1 MKQKQI
7 LFLVILFLSFSK
19 NVFSAENEKPQEN
32 LTKEEKI
39 LTLEDCVSLAK
50 ENNLSIKVE
59 QNTLNDLKRKN
70 ETSWNSVS
78 PSIKGEASFLDDFS
92 KNTESFSVSGSL
104 GLTLS
109 TNLYSTIKGAKL
121 NYENGLLTYN
131 QAVKQIEMSV
141 WKTFYGLIYKTE
153 YLSFQSQNLLTAKKN
168 YEQNLEK
175 FKNGKISEL
184 DVMTSRVNYEQKKP
198 TVEEARIGLVNDMEL
213 FKQIIGVPFDE
224 EIKLSGS
231 LDSFLELKNVKL
243 PPKENPAPNVQAAQ
257 FALQIAENNLLADRF
272 SAYGPVISGSYKYG
286 QSLNID
292 NSLWNETNSLT
303 VAVSI
308 PLDGY
313 LPWSQ
318 GAVAINSKKQAVDSA
333 RLKLEDAEKSIRV
346 NTENALRKINQIISM
361 LEVSKETVALAKKTY
376 EMTETAYNYG
386 KTDFLT
392 LQNASDNVL
401 NAEVSLKNQAKT
413 LMETLLDTEYLL
425 GLEFGTIL
433 KLSTE

>member
-1 MKQKQI
+1 MKLKQI
-7 LFLVILFLSFSK
+7 LFLFILFSVFSW
-19 NVFSAENEKPQEN
+19 NVFSAENGELSK
-32 LTKEEKI
+32 EKI
-39 LTLEDCVSLAK
+39 LTLEECISLAK
-50 ENNLSIKVE
+50 ENNLSIKV
-59 QNTLNDLKRKN
+59 QKNTLNDLKRKN

-78 PSIKGEASFLDDFS
+78 PSIKGDAAFQDDFIN
-92 KNTESFSVSGSL
+92 KTESFAISGSL

-141 WKTFYGLIYKTE
+141 WKTFYDLIYKTE
-153 YLSFQSQNLLTAKKN
+153 YFSFQSQNLLTAKKN

-184 DVMTSRVNYEQKKP
+184 DVMSSRVSYEQKKP
-198 TVEEARIGLVNDMEL
+198 VLEEARIDLTNNLEL
-213 FKQIIGVPFDE
+213 FKNIIGVDFDD
-224 EIKLSGS
+224 EIKLDGS
-231 LDSFLELKNVKL
+231 LDFLLELKDIKL
-243 PPKENPAPNVQAAQ
+243 PPKENPSPDVQAAK
-257 FALQIAENNLLADRF
+257 FAVEIAENNLLAQRF
-272 SAYGPVISGSYKYG
+272 SSYSPVITGTYKYG
-286 QSLNID
+286 QALNID
-292 NSLWNETNSLT
+292 NSLWNETSSLS
-303 VAVSI
+303 VGVSI
-308 PLDGY
+308 PLDSY
-313 LPWSQ
+313 LPWSSN
-318 GAVAINSKKQAVDSA
+318 AVSINSKKESLESA
-333 RLKLEDAEKSIRV
+333 KLNLEDAENSIRV

>member
-1 MKQKQI
+1 MKLKQI
-7 LFLVILFLSFSK
+7 LFLFILFSVFSW
-19 NVFSAENEKPQEN
+19 NVFSAENDELSK
-32 LTKEEKI
+32 EKI
-39 LTLEDCVSLAK
+39 LTLEECISLAK
-50 ENNLSIKVE
+50 ENNLSIKV
-59 QNTLNDLKRKN
+59 QKNTLNDLKRKN

-78 PSIKGEASFLDDFS
+78 PSIKGDAAFQDDFTN
-92 KNTESFSVSGSL
+92 KTTESFSISGSL

-141 WKTFYGLIYKTE
+141 WKTFYDLIYKTE
-153 YLSFQSQNLLTAKKN
+153 YFSFQSQNLLTAKKN

-184 DVMTSRVNYEQKKP
+184 DVMSSRVSYEQKKP
-198 TVEEARIGLVNDMEL
+198 VLEEARIDLTNNLEL
-213 FKQIIGVPFDE
+213 FKNIIGVDFDD
-224 EIKLSGS
+224 EIKLDGS
-231 LDSFLELKNVKL
+231 LDFLLELKDIKL
-243 PPKENPAPNVQAAQ
+243 PPKENPSPDVQAAK
-257 FALQIAENNLLADRF
+257 FAVEIAENNLLAQRF
-272 SAYGPVISGSYKYG
+272 SSYSPVITGTYKYG
-286 QSLNID
+286 QTLNID
-292 NSLWNETNSLT
+292 NSLWNETSSLS
-303 VAVSI
+303 VGVSI
-308 PLDGY
+308 PLDSY
-313 LPWSQ
+313 LPWSSN
-318 GAVAINSKKQAVDSA
+318 AVSINSKKESLESA
-333 RLKLEDAEKSIRV
+333 KLNLEDAEKSIRV

>member
-1 MKQKQI
+1 MKLKQI
-7 LFLVILFLSFSK
+7 LFLFILFSFFSW
-19 NVFSAENEKPQEN
+19 NVFSAENGELSK
-32 LTKEEKI
+32 EKI
-39 LTLEDCVSLAK
+39 LTLEECISLAK
-50 ENNLSIKVE
+50 ENNLSIKVHK
-59 QNTLNDLKRKN
+59 NTLNDLKRKN

-78 PSIKGEASFLDDFS
+78 PSIKGDAAFQDDFIN
-92 KNTESFSVSGSL
+92 KTESFAISGSL

-141 WKTFYGLIYKTE
+141 WKTFYDLIYKTE
-153 YLSFQSQNLLTAKKN
+153 YFSFQSQNLLTAKKN

-184 DVMTSRVNYEQKKP
+184 DVMSSRVSYEQKKP
-198 TVEEARIGLVNDMEL
+198 VLEEARIDLTNNLEL
-213 FKQIIGVPFDE
+213 FKNIIGVDFDD
-224 EIKLSGS
+224 EIKLDGS
-231 LDSFLELKNVKL
+231 LDFLLELKDIKL
-243 PPKENPAPNVQAAQ
+243 PPKENPSPDVQAAK
-257 FALQIAENNLLADRF
+257 FAVEIAENNLLAQRF
-272 SAYGPVISGSYKYG
+272 SSYSPVITGTYKYG
-286 QSLNID
+286 QALNID
-292 NSLWNETNSLT
+292 NSLWNETSSLS
-303 VAVSI
+303 VGVSI
-308 PLDGY
+308 PLDSY
-313 LPWSQ
+313 LPWSSS
-318 GAVAINSKKQAVDSA
+318 AVSINSKKESLESA
-333 RLKLEDAEKSIRV
+333 KLNLEDAENSIRV

>member
-1 MKQKQI
+1 MKLKQI
-7 LFLVILFLSFSK
+7 LFLFILFSVFSW
-19 NVFSAENEKPQEN
+19 NVFSAENDELSK
-32 LTKEEKI
+32 EKI
-39 LTLEDCVSLAK
+39 LTLEECISLAK
-50 ENNLSIKVE
+50 ENNLSIKV
-59 QNTLNDLKRKN
+59 QKNTLNDLKRKN

-78 PSIKGEASFLDDFS
+78 PSIKGEAAFQDDFIN
-92 KNTESFSVSGSL
+92 KTESFSISGSL

-141 WKTFYGLIYKTE
+141 WKTFYDLIYKTE
-153 YLSFQSQNLLTAKKN
+153 YFSFQSQNLLTAKKN

-184 DVMTSRVNYEQKKP
+184 DVMSSRVSYEQKKP
-198 TVEEARIGLVNDMEL
+198 VLEEARIDLTNNLEL
-213 FKQIIGVPFDE
+213 FKNIIGVDFDD
-224 EIKLSGS
+224 EIKLDGS
-231 LDSFLELKNVKL
+231 LDFLLELKDIKL
-243 PPKENPAPNVQAAQ
+243 PPKENPSPDVQAAK
-257 FALQIAENNLLADRF
+257 FAVEIAENNLLAQRF
-272 SAYGPVISGSYKYG
+272 SSYSPVITGTYKYA
-286 QSLNID
+286 QTLNID
-292 NSLWNETNSLT
+292 NSLWNETSSLS
-303 VAVSI
+303 VGVSI
-308 PLDGY
+308 PLDSY
-313 LPWSQ
+313 LPWSSS
-318 GAVAINSKKQAVDSA
+318 AVSINSKKESLESA
-333 RLKLEDAEKSIRV
+333 KLNLEDAEKSIRV

>member
-1 MKQKQI
+1 MKLKQI
-7 LFLVILFLSFSK
+7 LFLFILFSVFSW
-19 NVFSAENEKPQEN
+19 NVFSAENGELSK
-32 LTKEEKI
+32 EKI
-39 LTLEDCVSLAK
+39 LTLEECISLAK
-50 ENNLSIKVE
+50 ENNLSIKV
-59 QNTLNDLKRKN
+59 QKNTLNDLKRKN

-78 PSIKGEASFLDDFS
+78 PSIKGDAAFQDDFVN
-92 KNTESFSVSGSL
+92 KTESFAISGSL

-141 WKTFYGLIYKTE
+141 WKTFYDLIYKTE
-153 YLSFQSQNLLTAKKN
+153 YFSFQSQNLLTAKKN

-184 DVMTSRVNYEQKKP
+184 DVMSSRVSYEQKKP
-198 TVEEARIGLVNDMEL
+198 VLEEARIDLTNNLEL
-213 FKQIIGVPFDE
+213 FKNIIGVDFDD
-224 EIKLSGS
+224 EIKLDGS
-231 LDSFLELKNVKL
+231 LDFLLELKDIKL
-243 PPKENPAPNVQAAQ
+243 PPKENPSPDVQAAK
-257 FALQIAENNLLADRF
+257 FAVEIAENNLLAQRF
-272 SAYGPVISGSYKYG
+272 SSYSPVITGTYKYG
-286 QSLNID
+286 QALNID
-292 NSLWNETNSLT
+292 NSLWNETSSLS
-303 VAVSI
+303 VGVSI
-308 PLDGY
+308 PLDSY
-313 LPWSQ
+313 LPWSSS
-318 GAVAINSKKQAVDSA
+318 AVSINSKKESLESA
-333 RLKLEDAEKSIRV
+333 KLNLEDAENSIRV

>member
-1 MKQKQI
+1 MKLKQI
-7 LFLVILFLSFSK
+7 LFLFILFSVFSW
-19 NVFSAENEKPQEN
+19 NVFSAENGELSK
-32 LTKEEKI
+32 EKI
-39 LTLEDCVSLAK
+39 LTLEECISLAK
-50 ENNLSIKVE
+50 ENNLSIKVHK
-59 QNTLNDLKRKN
+59 NTLNDLKRKN

-78 PSIKGEASFLDDFS
+78 PSIKGEAAFQDDFVN
-92 KNTESFSVSGSL
+92 KTESFAISGSL

-141 WKTFYGLIYKTE
+141 WKTFYDLIYKTE
-153 YLSFQSQNLLTAKKN
+153 YFSFQSQNLLTAKKN

-184 DVMTSRVNYEQKKP
+184 DVMSSRVSYEQKKP
-198 TVEEARIGLVNDMEL
+198 VLEEARIDLTNNLEL
-213 FKQIIGVPFDE
+213 FKNIIGVDFDD
-224 EIKLSGS
+224 EIKLDGS
-231 LDSFLELKNVKL
+231 LDFLLELKDIKL
-243 PPKENPAPNVQAAQ
+243 PPKENPSPDVQAAK
-257 FALQIAENNLLADRF
+257 FAVEIAENNLLAQRF
-272 SAYGPVISGSYKYG
+272 SSYSPVITGTYKYA
-286 QSLNID
+286 QTLNID
-292 NSLWNETNSLT
+292 NSLWNETSSLS
-303 VAVSI
+303 VGVSI
-308 PLDGY
+308 PLDSY
-313 LPWSQ
+313 LPWSSS
-318 GAVAINSKKQAVDSA
+318 AVSINSKKESLESA
-333 RLKLEDAEKSIRV
+333 KLNLEDAEKSIRV

>member
-1 MKQKQI
+1 MKLKQI
-7 LFLVILFLSFSK
+7 LFLFILFSVFSW
-19 NVFSAENEKPQEN
+19 NVFSAENGELSK
-32 LTKEEKI
+32 EKI
-39 LTLEDCVSLAK
+39 LTLEECISLAK
-50 ENNLSIKVE
+50 ENNLSIKV
-59 QNTLNDLKRKN
+59 QKNTLNDLKRKN

-78 PSIKGEASFLDDFS
+78 PSIKGDAAFQDDFTN
-92 KNTESFSVSGSL
+92 KTESFAISGSL

-141 WKTFYGLIYKTE
+141 WKTFYDLIYKTE
-153 YLSFQSQNLLTAKKN
+153 YFSFQSQNLLTAKKN

-184 DVMTSRVNYEQKKP
+184 DVMSSRVSYEQKKP
-198 TVEEARIGLVNDMEL
+198 VLEEARIDLTNNLEL
-213 FKQIIGVPFDE
+213 FKNIIGVDFDD
-224 EIKLSGS
+224 EIKLDGS
-231 LDSFLELKNVKL
+231 LDFLLELKDIKL
-243 PPKENPAPNVQAAQ
+243 PPKENPSPDVQAAK
-257 FALQIAENNLLADRF
+257 FAVEIAENNLLAQRF
-272 SAYGPVISGSYKYG
+272 SSYSPVITGTYKYG
-286 QSLNID
+286 QALNID
-292 NSLWNETNSLT
+292 NSLWNETSSLS
-303 VAVSI
+303 VGVSI
-308 PLDGY
+308 PLDSY
-313 LPWSQ
+313 LPWSSS
-318 GAVAINSKKQAVDSA
+318 AVSINSKKESLESA
-333 RLKLEDAEKSIRV
+333 KLNLEDAEKSIRV

>member
-1 MKQKQI
+1 MKLKQI
-7 LFLVILFLSFSK
+7 LFLFILFSVFSW
-19 NVFSAENEKPQEN
+19 NVFSAENDELSK
-32 LTKEEKI
+32 EKI
-39 LTLEDCVSLAK
+39 LTLEECISLAK
-50 ENNLSIKVE
+50 ENNLSIKV
-59 QNTLNDLKRKN
+59 QKNTLNDLKRKN

-78 PSIKGEASFLDDFS
+78 PSIKGDATFQDDFTN
-92 KNTESFSVSGSL
+92 KTTESFSISGSL

-141 WKTFYGLIYKTE
+141 WKTFYDLIYKTE
-153 YLSFQSQNLLTAKKN
+153 YFSFQSQNLLTAKKN

-184 DVMTSRVNYEQKKP
+184 DVMSSRVSYEQKKP
-198 TVEEARIGLVNDMEL
+198 VLEEARIDLTNNLEL
-213 FKQIIGVPFDE
+213 FKNIIGVDFDD
-224 EIKLSGS
+224 EIKLDGS
-231 LDSFLELKNVKL
+231 LDFLLELKDIKL
-243 PPKENPAPNVQAAQ
+243 PPKENPSPDVQAAK
-257 FALQIAENNLLADRF
+257 FAVEIAENNLLAQRF
-272 SAYGPVISGSYKYG
+272 SSYSPVITGTYKYG
-286 QSLNID
+286 QALNID
-292 NSLWNETNSLT
+292 NSLWNETSSLS
-303 VAVSI
+303 VGVSI
-308 PLDGY
+308 PLDSY
-313 LPWSQ
+313 LPWSSS
-318 GAVAINSKKQAVDSA
+318 AVSINSKKESLESA
-333 RLKLEDAEKSIRV
+333 KLNLEDAEKSIRV

>member
-1 MKQKQI
+1 MKLKQI
-7 LFLVILFLSFSK
+7 LFLFILFSVFSW
-19 NVFSAENEKPQEN
+19 NVFSAENDELSK
-32 LTKEEKI
+32 EKI
-39 LTLEDCVSLAK
+39 LTLEECISLAK
-50 ENNLSIKVE
+50 ENNLSIKVQ

-78 PSIKGEASFLDDFS
+78 PSIKGDAAFQDDFIN
-92 KNTESFSVSGSL
+92 KTESFAISGSL

-141 WKTFYGLIYKTE
+141 WKTFYDLIYKTE
-153 YLSFQSQNLLTAKKN
+153 YFSFQSQNLLTAKKN

-184 DVMTSRVNYEQKKP
+184 DVMSSRVSYEQKKP
-198 TVEEARIGLVNDMEL
+198 VLEEARIDLTNNLEL
-213 FKQIIGVPFDE
+213 FKNIIGVDFDD
-224 EIKLSGS
+224 EIKLDGS
-231 LDSFLELKNVKL
+231 LDFLLELKDIKL
-243 PPKENPAPNVQAAQ
+243 PPKENPSPDVQAAK
-257 FALQIAENNLLADRF
+257 FAVEIAENNLLAQRF
-272 SAYGPVISGSYKYG
+272 SSYSPVITGTYKYG
-286 QSLNID
+286 QTLNID
-292 NSLWNETNSLT
+292 NSLWNETSSLS
-303 VAVSI
+303 VGVSI
-308 PLDGY
+308 PLDSY
-313 LPWSQ
+313 LPWSSS
-318 GAVAINSKKQAVDSA
+318 AVSINSKKESLESA
-333 RLKLEDAEKSIRV
+333 KLNLEDAEKSIRV

>member
-1 MKQKQI
+1 MKLKQI
-7 LFLVILFLSFSK
+7 LFLFILFSVFSW
-19 NVFSAENEKPQEN
+19 NVFSAENSELSK
-32 LTKEEKI
+32 EKI
-39 LTLEDCVSLAK
+39 LTLEECISLAK
-50 ENNLSIKVE
+50 ENNLSIKVHK
-59 QNTLNDLKRKN
+59 NTLNDLKRKN

-78 PSIKGEASFLDDFS
+78 PSIKGDAAFQDDFTN
-92 KNTESFSVSGSL
+92 KTESFAISGSL

-141 WKTFYGLIYKTE
+141 WKTFYDLIYKTE
-153 YLSFQSQNLLTAKKN
+153 YFSFQSQNLLTAKKN

-184 DVMTSRVNYEQKKP
+184 DVMSSRVSYEQKKP
-198 TVEEARIGLVNDMEL
+198 VLEEARIDLTNNLEL
-213 FKQIIGVPFDE
+213 FKNIIGVDFDD
-224 EIKLSGS
+224 EIKLDGS
-231 LDSFLELKNVKL
+231 LDFLLELKDIKL
-243 PPKENPAPNVQAAQ
+243 PPKENPSPDVQAAK
-257 FALQIAENNLLADRF
+257 FAVEIAENNLLAQRF
-272 SAYGPVISGSYKYG
+272 SSYSPVITGTYKYG
-286 QSLNID
+286 QTLNID
-292 NSLWNETNSLT
+292 NSLWNETSSLS
-303 VAVSI
+303 VGVSI
-308 PLDGY
+308 PLDSY
-313 LPWSQ
+313 LPWSSS
-318 GAVAINSKKQAVDSA
+318 AVSINSKKESLESA
-333 RLKLEDAEKSIRV
+333 KLNLEDAENSIRV

>member
-1 MKQKQI
+1 MKLKQI
-7 LFLVILFLSFSK
+7 LFLFILFSVFSW
-19 NVFSAENEKPQEN
+19 NVFSAENGELSK
-32 LTKEEKI
+32 EKI
-39 LTLEDCVSLAK
+39 LTLEECISLAK
-50 ENNLSIKVE
+50 ENNLSIKVHK
-59 QNTLNDLKRKN
+59 NTLNDLKRKN

-78 PSIKGEASFLDDFS
+78 PSIKGDAAFQDDFTN
-92 KNTESFSVSGSL
+92 KTESFAISGSL

-141 WKTFYGLIYKTE
+141 WKTFYDLIYKTE
-153 YLSFQSQNLLTAKKN
+153 YFSFQSQNLLTAKKN

-184 DVMTSRVNYEQKKP
+184 DVMSSRVSYEQKKP
-198 TVEEARIGLVNDMEL
+198 VLEEARIDLTNNLEL
-213 FKQIIGVPFDE
+213 FKNIIGVDFDD
-224 EIKLSGS
+224 EIKLDGS
-231 LDSFLELKNVKL
+231 LDFLLELKDIKL
-243 PPKENPAPNVQAAQ
+243 PPKENPSPDVQAAK
-257 FALQIAENNLLADRF
+257 FAVEIAENNLLAQRF
-272 SAYGPVISGSYKYG
+272 SSYSPVITGTYKYG
-286 QSLNID
+286 QTLNID
-292 NSLWNETNSLT
+292 NSLWNETSSLS
-303 VAVSI
+303 VGVSI
-308 PLDGY
+308 PLDSY
-313 LPWSQ
+313 LPWSSS
-318 GAVAINSKKQAVDSA
+318 AVSINSKKESLESA
-333 RLKLEDAEKSIRV
+333 KLNLEDAEKSIRV

>member
-1 MKQKQI
+1 MKLKQI
-7 LFLVILFLSFSK
+7 LFLFILFSVFSW
-19 NVFSAENEKPQEN
+19 NVFSAENDELSK
-32 LTKEEKI
+32 EKI
-39 LTLEDCVSLAK
+39 LTLEECISLAK
-50 ENNLSIKVE
+50 ENNLSIKV
-59 QNTLNDLKRKN
+59 QKNTLNDLKRKN

-78 PSIKGEASFLDDFS
+78 PSIKGDAAFQDDFTN
-92 KNTESFSVSGSL
+92 KTTESFSISGSL

-141 WKTFYGLIYKTE
+141 WKTFYDLIYKTE
-153 YLSFQSQNLLTAKKN
+153 YFSFQSQNLLTAKKN

-184 DVMTSRVNYEQKKP
+184 DVMSSRVSYEQKKP
-198 TVEEARIGLVNDMEL
+198 VLEEARIDLTNNLEL
-213 FKQIIGVPFDE
+213 FKNIIGVDFDD
-224 EIKLSGS
+224 EIKLDGS
-231 LDSFLELKNVKL
+231 LDFLLELKDIKL
-243 PPKENPAPNVQAAQ
+243 PPKENPSPDVQAAK
-257 FALQIAENNLLADRF
+257 FAVEIAENNLLAQRF
-272 SAYGPVISGSYKYG
+272 SSYSPVITGTYKYG
-286 QSLNID
+286 QTLNID
-292 NSLWNETNSLT
+292 NSLWNETSSLS
-303 VAVSI
+303 VGVSI
-308 PLDGY
+308 PLDSY
-313 LPWSQ
+313 LPWSSS
-318 GAVAINSKKQAVDSA
+318 AVSINSKKESLESA
-333 RLKLEDAEKSIRV
+333 KLNLEDAEKSIRV

>member
-1 MKQKQI
+1 MKLKQI
-7 LFLVILFLSFSK
+7 LFLFILFSVFSW
-19 NVFSAENEKPQEN
+19 NVYSAENGELSK
-32 LTKEEKI
+32 EKI
-39 LTLEDCVSLAK
+39 LTLEECISLAK
-50 ENNLSIKVE
+50 ENNLSIKV
-59 QNTLNDLKRKN
+59 QKNTLNDLKRKN

-78 PSIKGEASFLDDFS
+78 PSIKGDAAFQDDFN
-92 KNTESFSVSGSL
+92 KTQSFSISGSL

-141 WKTFYGLIYKTE
+141 WKTFYDLIYKTE
-153 YLSFQSQNLLTAKKN
+153 YFSFQSQNLLTAKKN

-184 DVMTSRVNYEQKKP
+184 DVMSSRVSYEQKKP
-198 TVEEARIGLVNDMEL
+198 VLEEARIDLTNNLEL
-213 FKQIIGVPFDE
+213 FKNIIGVDFDD
-224 EIKLSGS
+224 EIKLDGS
-231 LDSFLELKNVKL
+231 LDFLLELKGIKL
-243 PPKENPAPNVQAAQ
+243 PPKENPSPDVQAAK
-257 FALQIAENNLLADRF
+257 FAVEIAENNLLAQRF
-272 SAYGPVISGSYKYG
+272 SSYSPVITGTYKYG
-286 QSLNID
+286 QTLNID
-292 NSLWNETNSLT
+292 NSLWNETSSLS
-303 VAVSI
+303 VGVSI
-308 PLDGY
+308 PLDSY
-313 LPWSQ
+313 LPWSSS
-318 GAVAINSKKQAVDSA
+318 AVSINSKKESLESA
-333 RLKLEDAEKSIRV
+333 KLNLEDAEKSIRV

>member
-1 MKQKQI
+1 MKLKQI
-7 LFLVILFLSFSK
+7 LFLFILFSVFSW
-19 NVFSAENEKPQEN
+19 NVFSAENDELSK
-32 LTKEEKI
+32 EKI
-39 LTLEDCVSLAK
+39 LTLEECISLAK
-50 ENNLSIKVE
+50 ENNLSIKVHK
-59 QNTLNDLKRKN
+59 NTLNDLKRKN

-78 PSIKGEASFLDDFS
+78 PSIKGEAAFQDDFIN
-92 KNTESFSVSGSL
+92 KTESFAISGSL

-141 WKTFYGLIYKTE
+141 WKTFYDLIYKTE
-153 YLSFQSQNLLTAKKN
+153 YFSFQSQNLLTAKKN

-184 DVMTSRVNYEQKKP
+184 DVMSSRVSYEQKKP
-198 TVEEARIGLVNDMEL
+198 VLEEARIDLTNNLEL
-213 FKQIIGVPFDE
+213 FKNIIGVDFDD
-224 EIKLSGS
+224 EIKLDGS
-231 LDSFLELKNVKL
+231 LDFLLELKDIKL
-243 PPKENPAPNVQAAQ
+243 PPKENPSPDVQVAK
-257 FALQIAENNLLADRF
+257 FAVEIAENNLLAQRF
-272 SAYGPVISGSYKYG
+272 SSYSPVITGTYKYG
-286 QSLNID
+286 QTLNID
-292 NSLWNETNSLT
+292 NSLWNETSSLS
-303 VAVSI
+303 VGVSI
-308 PLDGY
+308 PLDSY
-313 LPWSQ
+313 LPWSSS
-318 GAVAINSKKQAVDSA
+318 AVSINSKKESLESA
-333 RLKLEDAEKSIRV
+333 KLNLEDAENSIRV

>member
-1 MKQKQI
+1 MKLKQI
-7 LFLVILFLSFSK
+7 LFLFILFSVFSW
-19 NVFSAENEKPQEN
+19 NVFSAENGELSK
-32 LTKEEKI
+32 EKI
-39 LTLEDCVSLAK
+39 LTLEECISLAK
-50 ENNLSIKVE
+50 ENNLSIKV
-59 QNTLNDLKRKN
+59 QKNTLNDLKRKN

-78 PSIKGEASFLDDFS
+78 PSIKGEAAFQDDFV
-92 KNTESFSVSGSL
+92 NTTESFAISGSL

-141 WKTFYGLIYKTE
+141 WKTFYDLIYKTE
-153 YLSFQSQNLLTAKKN
+153 YFSFQSQNLLTAKKN

-184 DVMTSRVNYEQKKP
+184 DVMSSRVSYEQKKP
-198 TVEEARIGLVNDMEL
+198 VLEEARIDLTNNLEL
-213 FKQIIGVPFDE
+213 FKNIIGVDFDD
-224 EIKLSGS
+224 EIKLDGS
-231 LDSFLELKNVKL
+231 LDFLLELKDIKL
-243 PPKENPAPNVQAAQ
+243 PPKENPSPDVQAAK
-257 FALQIAENNLLADRF
+257 FAVEIAENNLLAQRF
-272 SAYGPVISGSYKYG
+272 SSYSPVITGTYKYG
-286 QSLNID
+286 QTLNID
-292 NSLWNETNSLT
+292 NSLWNETSSLS
-303 VAVSI
+303 VGVSI
-308 PLDGY
+308 PLDSY
-313 LPWSQ
+313 LPWSSS
-318 GAVAINSKKQAVDSA
+318 AVSINSKKESLESA
-333 RLKLEDAEKSIRV
+333 KLNLEDAENSIRV

>member
-1 MKQKQI
+1 MKLKQI
-7 LFLVILFLSFSK
+7 LFLFILFSVFSW
-19 NVFSAENEKPQEN
+19 NVFSAENDELSK
-32 LTKEEKI
+32 EKI
-39 LTLEDCVSLAK
+39 LTLEECISLAK
-50 ENNLSIKVE
+50 ENNLSIKV
-59 QNTLNDLKRKN
+59 QKNTLNDLKRKN

-78 PSIKGEASFLDDFS
+78 PSIKGDAAFQDDFIN
-92 KNTESFSVSGSL
+92 KTESFAISGSL

-141 WKTFYGLIYKTE
+141 WKTFYDLIYKTE
-153 YLSFQSQNLLTAKKN
+153 YFSFQSQNLLTAKKN

-184 DVMTSRVNYEQKKP
+184 DVMSSRVSYEQKKP
-198 TVEEARIGLVNDMEL
+198 VLEEARIDLTNNLEL
-213 FKQIIGVPFDE
+213 FKNIIGVDFDD
-224 EIKLSGS
+224 EIKLDGS
-231 LDSFLELKNVKL
+231 LDFLLELKDIKL
-243 PPKENPAPNVQAAQ
+243 PPKENPSPDVQAAK
-257 FALQIAENNLLADRF
+257 FAVEIAENNLLAQRF
-272 SAYGPVISGSYKYG
+272 SSYSPVITGTYKYG
-286 QSLNID
+286 QALNID
-292 NSLWNETNSLT
+292 NSLWNETSSLS
-303 VAVSI
+303 VGVSI
-308 PLDGY
+308 PLDSY
-313 LPWSQ
+313 LPWSSS
-318 GAVAINSKKQAVDSA
+318 AVSINSKKESLESA
-333 RLKLEDAEKSIRV
+333 KLNLEDAEKSIRV

>member
-1 MKQKQI
+1 MKLKQI
-7 LFLVILFLSFSK
+7 LFLFILFSVFSW
-19 NVFSAENEKPQEN
+19 NVFSAENDELSK
-32 LTKEEKI
+32 EKI
-39 LTLEDCVSLAK
+39 LTLEECISLAK
-50 ENNLSIKVE
+50 ENNLSIKV
-59 QNTLNDLKRKN
+59 QKNTLNDLKRKN

-78 PSIKGEASFLDDFS
+78 PSIKGDAAFQDDFTN
-92 KNTESFSVSGSL
+92 KTTESFSISGSL

-141 WKTFYGLIYKTE
+141 WKTFYDLIYKTE
-153 YLSFQSQNLLTAKKN
+153 YFSFQSQNLLTAKKN

-184 DVMTSRVNYEQKKP
+184 DVMSSRVSYEQKKP
-198 TVEEARIGLVNDMEL
+198 LLEEARIDLTNNLEL
-213 FKQIIGVPFDE
+213 FKNIIGVDFDD
-224 EIKLSGS
+224 EIKLDGS
-231 LDSFLELKNVKL
+231 LDFLLELKDIKL
-243 PPKENPAPNVQAAQ
+243 PPKENPSPDVQAAK
-257 FALQIAENNLLADRF
+257 FAVEIAENNLLAQRF
-272 SAYGPVISGSYKYG
+272 SSYSPVITGTYKYG
-286 QSLNID
+286 QALNID
-292 NSLWNETNSLT
+292 NSLWNETSSLS
-303 VAVSI
+303 VGVSI
-308 PLDGY
+308 PLDSY
-313 LPWSQ
+313 LPWSSS
-318 GAVAINSKKQAVDSA
+318 AVSINSKKESLESA
-333 RLKLEDAEKSIRV
+333 KLNLEDAEKSIRV

>member
-1 MKQKQI
+1 MKLKQI
-7 LFLVILFLSFSK
+7 LFLFILFSVFSW
-19 NVFSAENEKPQEN
+19 NVFSAENGELSK
-32 LTKEEKI
+32 EKI
-39 LTLEDCVSLAK
+39 LTLEECISLAK
-50 ENNLSIKVE
+50 ENNLSIKV
-59 QNTLNDLKRKN
+59 QKNTLNDLKRKN

-78 PSIKGEASFLDDFS
+78 PSIKGDAAFQDDFTN
-92 KNTESFSVSGSL
+92 KTESFAISGSL

-141 WKTFYGLIYKTE
+141 WKTFYDLIYKTE
-153 YLSFQSQNLLTAKKN
+153 YFSFQSQNLLTAKKN

-184 DVMTSRVNYEQKKP
+184 DVMSSRVSYEQKKP
-198 TVEEARIGLVNDMEL
+198 VLEEARIDLTNNLEL
-213 FKQIIGVPFDE
+213 FKNIIGVDFDD
-224 EIKLSGS
+224 EIKLDGS
-231 LDSFLELKNVKL
+231 LDFLLELKDIKL
-243 PPKENPAPNVQAAQ
+243 PPKENPSPDVQAAK
-257 FALQIAENNLLADRF
+257 FAVEIAENNLLAQRF
-272 SAYGPVISGSYKYG
+272 SSYSPVITGTYKYA
-286 QSLNID
+286 QTLNID
-292 NSLWNETNSLT
+292 NSLWNETSSLS
-303 VAVSI
+303 VGVSI
-308 PLDGY
+308 PLDSY
-313 LPWSQ
+313 LPWSSS
-318 GAVAINSKKQAVDSA
+318 AVSINSKKESLESA
-333 RLKLEDAEKSIRV
+333 KLNLEDAEKSIRV

>member
-1 MKQKQI
+1 MKLKQI
-7 LFLVILFLSFSK
+7 LFLFILFSVFSW
-19 NVFSAENEKPQEN
+19 NVFSAENDELSK
-32 LTKEEKI
+32 EKI
-39 LTLEDCVSLAK
+39 LTLEECISLAK
-50 ENNLSIKVE
+50 ENNLSIKV
-59 QNTLNDLKRKN
+59 QKNTLNDLKRKN

-78 PSIKGEASFLDDFS
+78 PSIKGDAAFQDDFTN
-92 KNTESFSVSGSL
+92 KTTESFSISGSL

-141 WKTFYGLIYKTE
+141 WKTFYDLIYKTE
-153 YLSFQSQNLLTAKKN
+153 YFSFQSQNLLTAKKN

-184 DVMTSRVNYEQKKP
+184 DVMSSRVSYEQKKP
-198 TVEEARIGLVNDMEL
+198 VLEEARIDLTNNLEL
-213 FKQIIGVPFDE
+213 FKNIIGVDFDD
-224 EIKLSGS
+224 EIKLDGS
-231 LDSFLELKNVKL
+231 LDFLLELKDIKL
-243 PPKENPAPNVQAAQ
+243 PLKENPSPDVQAAK
-257 FALQIAENNLLADRF
+257 FAVEIAENNLLAQRF
-272 SAYGPVISGSYKYG
+272 SSYSPVITGTYKYG
-286 QSLNID
+286 QALNID
-292 NSLWNETNSLT
+292 NSLWNETSSLS
-303 VAVSI
+303 VGVSI
-308 PLDGY
+308 PLDSY
-313 LPWSQ
+313 LPWSSS
-318 GAVAINSKKQAVDSA
+318 AVSINSKKESLESA
-333 RLKLEDAEKSIRV
+333 KLNLEDAEKSIRV

>member
-1 MKQKQI
+1 MKLKQI
-7 LFLVILFLSFSK
+7 LFLFILFSVFSW
-19 NVFSAENEKPQEN
+19 NVFSAENGELSK
-32 LTKEEKI
+32 EKI
-39 LTLEDCVSLAK
+39 LTLEECISLAK
-50 ENNLSIKVE
+50 ENNLSIKVHK
-59 QNTLNDLKRKN
+59 NTLNDLKRKN

-78 PSIKGEASFLDDFS
+78 PSIKGDAAFQDDFTN
-92 KNTESFSVSGSL
+92 KTESFAISGSL

-141 WKTFYGLIYKTE
+141 WKTFYDLIYKTE
-153 YLSFQSQNLLTAKKN
+153 YFSFQSQNLLTAKKN

-184 DVMTSRVNYEQKKP
+184 DVMSSRVSYEQKKP
-198 TVEEARIGLVNDMEL
+198 VLEEARIDLTNNLEL
-213 FKQIIGVPFDE
+213 FKNIIGVDFDD
-224 EIKLSGS
+224 EIKLDGS
-231 LDSFLELKNVKL
+231 LDFLLELKDIKL
-243 PPKENPAPNVQAAQ
+243 PPKENPSPDVQAAK
-257 FALQIAENNLLADRF
+257 FAVEIAENNLLAQRF
-272 SAYGPVISGSYKYG
+272 SSYSPVITGTYKYG
-286 QSLNID
+286 QALNID
-292 NSLWNETNSLT
+292 NSLWNETSSLS
-303 VAVSI
+303 VGVSI
-308 PLDGY
+308 PLDSY
-313 LPWSQ
+313 LPWSSS
-318 GAVAINSKKQAVDSA
+318 AVSINSKKESLESA
-333 RLKLEDAEKSIRV
+333 KLNLEDAENSIRV

>member
-1 MKQKQI
+1 MKLKQI
-7 LFLVILFLSFSK
+7 LFLFILFSVFSW
-19 NVFSAENEKPQEN
+19 NVFSAENDELSK
-32 LTKEEKI
+32 EKI
-39 LTLEDCVSLAK
+39 LTLEECISLAK
-50 ENNLSIKVE
+50 ENNLSIKV
-59 QNTLNDLKRKN
+59 QKNTLNDLKRKN

-78 PSIKGEASFLDDFS
+78 PSIKGDAAFQDDFTN
-92 KNTESFSVSGSL
+92 KTTESFSISGSL

-141 WKTFYGLIYKTE
+141 WKTFYDLIYKTE
-153 YLSFQSQNLLTAKKN
+153 YFSFQSQNLLTAKKN

-184 DVMTSRVNYEQKKP
+184 DVMSSRVSYEQKKP
-198 TVEEARIGLVNDMEL
+198 VLEEARIDLTNNLEL
-213 FKQIIGVPFDE
+213 FKNIIGVDFDD
-224 EIKLSGS
+224 EIKLDGS
-231 LDSFLELKNVKL
+231 LDFLLELKDIKL
-243 PPKENPAPNVQAAQ
+243 PPKENPSPDVQAAK
-257 FALQIAENNLLADRF
+257 FAVEIAENNLLAQRF
-272 SAYGPVISGSYKYG
+272 SSYSPVITGTYKYG
-286 QSLNID
+286 QTLNID
-292 NSLWNETNSLT
+292 NSLWNETSSLS
-303 VAVSI
+303 VGVSI
-308 PLDGY
+308 PLDSY
-313 LPWSQ
+313 LPWSSS
-318 GAVAINSKKQAVDSA
+318 AVSINSKKESLESA
-333 RLKLEDAEKSIRV
+333 KLNLEDAENSIRV

>member
-1 MKQKQI
+1 MKLKQI
-7 LFLVILFLSFSK
+7 LFLFILFSVFSW
-19 NVFSAENEKPQEN
+19 NVFSAENGELSK
-32 LTKEEKI
+32 EKI
-39 LTLEDCVSLAK
+39 LTLEECISLAK
-50 ENNLSIKVE
+50 ENNLSIKVHT
-59 QNTLNDLKRKN
+59 NTLNDLKRKN

-78 PSIKGEASFLDDFS
+78 PSIKGDAAFQDDFT
-92 KNTESFSVSGSL
+92 KTESFSISGSL

-141 WKTFYGLIYKTE
+141 WKTFYDLIYKTE
-153 YLSFQSQNLLTAKKN
+153 YFSFQSQNLLTAKKN

-184 DVMTSRVNYEQKKP
+184 DVMSSRVSYEQKKP
-198 TVEEARIGLVNDMEL
+198 VLEEARIDLTNNLEL
-213 FKQIIGVPFDE
+213 FKNIIGVDFDD
-224 EIKLSGS
+224 EIKLDGS
-231 LDSFLELKNVKL
+231 LDFLLELKDIKL
-243 PPKENPAPNVQAAQ
+243 PPKENPSPDVQAAK
-257 FALQIAENNLLADRF
+257 FAVEIAENNLLAQRF
-272 SAYGPVISGSYKYG
+272 SSYSPVITGTYKYG
-286 QSLNID
+286 QTLNID
-292 NSLWNETNSLT
+292 NSLWNETSSLS
-303 VAVSI
+303 VGVSI
-308 PLDGY
+308 PLDSY
-313 LPWSQ
+313 LPWSSS
-318 GAVAINSKKQAVDSA
+318 AVSINSKKESLESA
-333 RLKLEDAEKSIRV
+333 KLNLEDAEKSIRV

>member
-1 MKQKQI
+1 MKLKQI
-7 LFLVILFLSFSK
+7 LFLFILFSVFSW
-19 NVFSAENEKPQEN
+19 NVFSAENGELSK
-32 LTKEEKI
+32 EKI
-39 LTLEDCVSLAK
+39 LTLEECISLAK
-50 ENNLSIKVE
+50 ENNLSIKV
-59 QNTLNDLKRKN
+59 QKNTLNDLKRKN

-78 PSIKGEASFLDDFS
+78 PSIKGDAAFQDDFV
-92 KNTESFSVSGSL
+92 NTTESFAISGSL

-141 WKTFYGLIYKTE
+141 WKTFYDLIYKTE
-153 YLSFQSQNLLTAKKN
+153 YFSFQSQNLLTAKKN

-184 DVMTSRVNYEQKKP
+184 DVMSSRVSYEQKKP
-198 TVEEARIGLVNDMEL
+198 VLEEARIDLTNNLEL
-213 FKQIIGVPFDE
+213 FKNIIGVDFDD
-224 EIKLSGS
+224 EIKLDGS
-231 LDSFLELKNVKL
+231 LDFLLELKDIKL
-243 PPKENPAPNVQAAQ
+243 PPKENPSPDVQAAK
-257 FALQIAENNLLADRF
+257 FAVEIAENNLLAQRF
-272 SAYGPVISGSYKYG
+272 SSYSPVITGTYKYG
-286 QSLNID
+286 QALNID
-292 NSLWNETNSLT
+292 NSLWNETSSLS
-303 VAVSI
+303 VGVSI
-308 PLDGY
+308 PLDSY
-313 LPWSQ
+313 LPWSSS
-318 GAVAINSKKQAVDSA
+318 AVSINSKKESLESA
-333 RLKLEDAEKSIRV
+333 KLNLEDAENSIRV
-346 NTENALRKINQIISM
+346 NTENALRKINKIISM

>member
-1 MKQKQI
+1 MKLKQI
-7 LFLVILFLSFSK
+7 LFLFILFSVFSW
-19 NVFSAENEKPQEN
+19 NVFSAENGELSK
-32 LTKEEKI
+32 EKI
-39 LTLEDCVSLAK
+39 LTLEECISLAK
-50 ENNLSIKVE
+50 ENNLSIKV
-59 QNTLNDLKRKN
+59 QKNTLNDLKRKN

-78 PSIKGEASFLDDFS
+78 PSIKGDAAFQDDFIN
-92 KNTESFSVSGSL
+92 KTESFAISGSL

-141 WKTFYGLIYKTE
+141 WKTFYDLIYKTE
-153 YLSFQSQNLLTAKKN
+153 YFSFQSQNLLTAKKN

-184 DVMTSRVNYEQKKP
+184 DVMSSRVSYEQKKP
-198 TVEEARIGLVNDMEL
+198 VLEEARIDLTNNLEL
-213 FKQIIGVPFDE
+213 FKNIIGVDFDD
-224 EIKLSGS
+224 EIKLDGS
-231 LDSFLELKNVKL
+231 LDFLLELKDIKL
-243 PPKENPAPNVQAAQ
+243 PPKENPSPDVQAAK
-257 FALQIAENNLLADRF
+257 FAVEIAENNLLAQRF
-272 SAYGPVISGSYKYG
+272 SSYSPVITGTYKYG
-286 QSLNID
+286 QALNID
-292 NSLWNETNSLT
+292 NSLWNETSSLS
-303 VAVSI
+303 VGVSI
-308 PLDGY
+308 PLDSY
-313 LPWSQ
+313 LPWSSS
-318 GAVAINSKKQAVDSA
+318 AVSINSKKESLESA
-333 RLKLEDAEKSIRV
+333 KLNLEDAENSIRV

-425 GLEFGTIL
+425 ELEFGTIL

>member
-1 MKQKQI
+1 MKLKQI
-7 LFLVILFLSFSK
+7 LFLFILFSVFSW
-19 NVFSAENEKPQEN
+19 NVFSAENGELSK
-32 LTKEEKI
+32 EKI
-39 LTLEDCVSLAK
+39 LTLEECISLAK
-50 ENNLSIKVE
+50 ENNLSIKVHK
-59 QNTLNDLKRKN
+59 NTLNDLKRKN

-78 PSIKGEASFLDDFS
+78 PSIKGDAAFQDDFN
-92 KNTESFSVSGSL
+92 KTESFSISGSL

-141 WKTFYGLIYKTE
+141 WKTFYDLIYKTE
-153 YLSFQSQNLLTAKKN
+153 YFSFQSQNLLTAKKN

-184 DVMTSRVNYEQKKP
+184 DVMSSRVSYEQKKP
-198 TVEEARIGLVNDMEL
+198 VLEEARIDLTNNLEL
-213 FKQIIGVPFDE
+213 FKNIIGVDFDD
-224 EIKLSGS
+224 EIKLDGS
-231 LDSFLELKNVKL
+231 LDFLLELKDIKL
-243 PPKENPAPNVQAAQ
+243 PPKENPSPDVQAAK
-257 FALQIAENNLLADRF
+257 FAVEIAENNLLAQRF
-272 SAYGPVISGSYKYG
+272 SSYSPVITGTYKYG
-286 QSLNID
+286 QTLNID
-292 NSLWNETNSLT
+292 NSLWNETSSLS
-303 VAVSI
+303 VGVSI
-308 PLDGY
+308 PLDSY
-313 LPWSQ
+313 LPWSSS
-318 GAVAINSKKQAVDSA
+318 AVSINSKKESLESA
-333 RLKLEDAEKSIRV
+333 KLNLEDAEKSIRV

>member
-1 MKQKQI
+1 MKLKQI
-7 LFLVILFLSFSK
+7 LFLFILFSVFSW
-19 NVFSAENEKPQEN
+19 NVFSAENGELSK
-32 LTKEEKI
+32 EKI
-39 LTLEDCVSLAK
+39 LTLEECISLAK
-50 ENNLSIKVE
+50 ENNLSIKV
-59 QNTLNDLKRKN
+59 QKNTLNDLKRKN

-78 PSIKGEASFLDDFS
+78 PSIKGDAAFQDDFIN
-92 KNTESFSVSGSL
+92 KTESFAISGSL

-141 WKTFYGLIYKTE
+141 WKTFYDLIYKTE
-153 YLSFQSQNLLTAKKN
+153 YFSFQSQNLLTAKKN

-184 DVMTSRVNYEQKKP
+184 DVMSSRVSYEQKKP
-198 TVEEARIGLVNDMEL
+198 VLEEARIDLTNNLEL
-213 FKQIIGVPFDE
+213 FKNIIGVDFDD
-224 EIKLSGS
+224 EIKLDGS
-231 LDSFLELKNVKL
+231 LDFLLELKDIKL
-243 PPKENPAPNVQAAQ
+243 PPKENPSPDVQAAK
-257 FALQIAENNLLADRF
+257 FAVEIAENNLLAQRF
-272 SAYGPVISGSYKYG
+272 SSYSPVITGTYKYG
-286 QSLNID
+286 QALNID
-292 NSLWNETNSLT
+292 NSLWNETSSLS
-303 VAVSI
+303 VGVSI
-308 PLDGY
+308 PLDSY
-313 LPWSQ
+313 LPWSSS
-318 GAVAINSKKQAVDSA
+318 AVSINSKKESLESA
-333 RLKLEDAEKSIRV
+333 KLNLEDAENSIRV

>member
-1 MKQKQI
+1 MKLKQI
-7 LFLVILFLSFSK
+7 LFLFILFSVFSW
-19 NVFSAENEKPQEN
+19 NVFSAENDELSK
-32 LTKEEKI
+32 EKI
-39 LTLEDCVSLAK
+39 LTLEECISLAK
-50 ENNLSIKVE
+50 ENNLSIKV
-59 QNTLNDLKRKN
+59 QKNTLNDLKRKN

-78 PSIKGEASFLDDFS
+78 PSIKGDAAFQDDFTN
-92 KNTESFSVSGSL
+92 KTTESFSISGSL

-141 WKTFYGLIYKTE
+141 WKTFYDLIYKTE
-153 YLSFQSQNLLTAKKN
+153 YFSFQSQNLLTAKKN

-184 DVMTSRVNYEQKKP
+184 DVMSSRVSYEQKKP
-198 TVEEARIGLVNDMEL
+198 VLEEARIDLTNNLEL
-213 FKQIIGVPFDE
+213 FKNIIGVDFDD
-224 EIKLSGS
+224 EIKLDGS
-231 LDSFLELKNVKL
+231 LDFLLELKDIKL
-243 PPKENPAPNVQAAQ
+243 PPKENPSPDVQAAK
-257 FALQIAENNLLADRF
+257 FAVEIAENNLLAQRF
-272 SAYGPVISGSYKYG
+272 SSYSPVITGTYKYG
-286 QSLNID
+286 QALNID
-292 NSLWNETNSLT
+292 NSLWNEISSLS
-303 VAVSI
+303 VGVSI
-308 PLDGY
+308 PLDSY
-313 LPWSQ
+313 LPWSSS
-318 GAVAINSKKQAVDSA
+318 AVSINSKKESLESA
-333 RLKLEDAEKSIRV
+333 KLNLEDAEKSIRV

>member
-1 MKQKQI
+1 MKLKQI
-7 LFLVILFLSFSK
+7 LFLFILFSVFSW
-19 NVFSAENEKPQEN
+19 NVFSAENGELSK
-32 LTKEEKI
+32 EKI
-39 LTLEDCVSLAK
+39 LTLEECISLAK
-50 ENNLSIKVE
+50 ENNLSIKV
-59 QNTLNDLKRKN
+59 QKNTLNDLKRKN

-78 PSIKGEASFLDDFS
+78 PSIKGDAAFQDDFTN
-92 KNTESFSVSGSL
+92 KTESFAISGSL

-141 WKTFYGLIYKTE
+141 WKTFYDLIYKTE
-153 YLSFQSQNLLTAKKN
+153 YFSFQSQNLLTAKKN

-184 DVMTSRVNYEQKKP
+184 DVMSSRVSYEQKKP
-198 TVEEARIGLVNDMEL
+198 VLEEARIDLTNNLEL
-213 FKQIIGVPFDE
+213 FKNIIGVDFDD
-224 EIKLSGS
+224 EIKLDGS
-231 LDSFLELKNVKL
+231 LDFLLELKDIKL
-243 PPKENPAPNVQAAQ
+243 PPKENPSPDVQAAK
-257 FALQIAENNLLADRF
+257 FAVEIAENNLLAQRF
-272 SAYGPVISGSYKYG
+272 SSYSPVITGTYKYG
-286 QSLNID
+286 QTLNID
-292 NSLWNETNSLT
+292 NSLWNETSSLS
-303 VAVSI
+303 VGVSI
-308 PLDGY
+308 PLDSY
-313 LPWSQ
+313 LPWSSS
-318 GAVAINSKKQAVDSA
+318 AVSINSKKESLESA
-333 RLKLEDAEKSIRV
+333 KLNLEDAENSIRV

>member
-1 MKQKQI
+1 MKLKQI
-7 LFLVILFLSFSK
+7 LFLFILFSVFSW
-19 NVFSAENEKPQEN
+19 NVFSAENDELSK
-32 LTKEEKI
+32 EKI
-39 LTLEDCVSLAK
+39 LTLEECISLAK
-50 ENNLSIKVE
+50 ENNLSIKV
-59 QNTLNDLKRKN
+59 QKNTLNDLKRKN

-78 PSIKGEASFLDDFS
+78 PSIKGDAAFQDDFIN
-92 KNTESFSVSGSL
+92 KTESFAISGSL

-141 WKTFYGLIYKTE
+141 WKTFYDLIYKTE
-153 YLSFQSQNLLTAKKN
+153 YFSFQSQNLLTAKKN

-184 DVMTSRVNYEQKKP
+184 DVMSSRVSYEQKKP
-198 TVEEARIGLVNDMEL
+198 VLEEARIDLTNNLEL
-213 FKQIIGVPFDE
+213 FKNIIGVDFDD
-224 EIKLSGS
+224 EIKLDGS
-231 LDSFLELKNVKL
+231 LDFLLELKDIKL
-243 PPKENPAPNVQAAQ
+243 PPKENPSPDVQAAK
-257 FALQIAENNLLADRF
+257 FAVEIAENNLLAQRF
-272 SAYGPVISGSYKYG
+272 SSYSPVITGTYKYG
-286 QSLNID
+286 QTLNID
-292 NSLWNETNSLT
+292 NSLWNETSSLS
-303 VAVSI
+303 VGVSI
-308 PLDGY
+308 PLDSY
-313 LPWSQ
+313 LPWSSS
-318 GAVAINSKKQAVDSA
+318 AVSINSKKESLESA
-333 RLKLEDAEKSIRV
+333 KLNLEDAEKSIRV

-361 LEVSKETVALAKKTY
+361 LKVSKETVALAKKTY

>member
-1 MKQKQI
+1 MKLKQI
-7 LFLVILFLSFSK
+7 LFLFILFSVFSW
-19 NVFSAENEKPQEN
+19 NIFSAENDELSK
-32 LTKEEKI
+32 EKI
-39 LTLEDCVSLAK
+39 LTLEECISLAK
-50 ENNLSIKVE
+50 ENNLSIKV
-59 QNTLNDLKRKN
+59 QKNTLNDLKRKN

-78 PSIKGEASFLDDFS
+78 PSIKGDAAFQDDFTN
-92 KNTESFSVSGSL
+92 KTESFAISGSL

-141 WKTFYGLIYKTE
+141 WKTFYDLIYKTE
-153 YLSFQSQNLLTAKKN
+153 YFSFQSQNLLTAKKN

-184 DVMTSRVNYEQKKP
+184 DVMSSRVSYEQKKP
-198 TVEEARIGLVNDMEL
+198 VLEEARIDLTNNLEL
-213 FKQIIGVPFDE
+213 FKNIIGVDFDD
-224 EIKLSGS
+224 EIKLDGS
-231 LDSFLELKNVKL
+231 LDFLLELKDIKL
-243 PPKENPAPNVQAAQ
+243 PPKENPSPDVQAAK
-257 FALQIAENNLLADRF
+257 FAVEIAENNLLAQRF
-272 SAYGPVISGSYKYG
+272 SSYSPVITGTYKYG
-286 QSLNID
+286 QALNID
-292 NSLWNETNSLT
+292 NSLWNETSSLS
-303 VAVSI
+303 VGVSI
-308 PLDGY
+308 PLDSY
-313 LPWSQ
+313 LPWSSS
-318 GAVAINSKKQAVDSA
+318 AVSINSKKESLESA
-333 RLKLEDAEKSIRV
+333 KLNLEDAEKSIRV

>member
-1 MKQKQI
+1 MKLKQI
-7 LFLVILFLSFSK
+7 LFLFILFSVFSW
-19 NVFSAENEKPQEN
+19 NVFSAENDELSK
-32 LTKEEKI
+32 EKI
-39 LTLEDCVSLAK
+39 LTLEECISLAK
-50 ENNLSIKVE
+50 ENNLSIKVHK
-59 QNTLNDLKRKN
+59 NTLNDLKRKN

-78 PSIKGEASFLDDFS
+78 PSIKGDAAFQDDFTN
-92 KNTESFSVSGSL
+92 KTESFAISGSL

-141 WKTFYGLIYKTE
+141 WKTFYDLIYKTE
-153 YLSFQSQNLLTAKKN
+153 YFSFQSQNLLTAKKN

-184 DVMTSRVNYEQKKP
+184 DVMSSRVSYEQKKP
-198 TVEEARIGLVNDMEL
+198 VLEEARIDLTNNLEL
-213 FKQIIGVPFDE
+213 FKNIIGVDFDD
-224 EIKLSGS
+224 EIKLDGS
-231 LDSFLELKNVKL
+231 LDFLLELKDIKL
-243 PPKENPAPNVQAAQ
+243 PPKENPSPDVQAAK
-257 FALQIAENNLLADRF
+257 FAVEIAENNLLAQRF
-272 SAYGPVISGSYKYG
+272 SSYSPVITGTYKYG
-286 QSLNID
+286 QTLNID
-292 NSLWNETNSLT
+292 NSLWNETSSLS
-303 VAVSI
+303 VGVSI
-308 PLDGY
+308 PLDSY
-313 LPWSQ
+313 LPWSSS
-318 GAVAINSKKQAVDSA
+318 AVSINSKKESLESA
-333 RLKLEDAEKSIRV
+333 KLNLEDAEKSIRV

>member
-1 MKQKQI
+1 MKLKQI
-7 LFLVILFLSFSK
+7 LFLFILFSVFSW
-19 NVFSAENEKPQEN
+19 NIFSAENGELSK
-32 LTKEEKI
+32 EKI
-39 LTLEDCVSLAK
+39 LTLEECISLAK
-50 ENNLSIKVE
+50 ENNLSIKVHK
-59 QNTLNDLKRKN
+59 NTLNDLKRKN

-78 PSIKGEASFLDDFS
+78 PSIKGDAAFQDDFTN
-92 KNTESFSVSGSL
+92 KTESFAISGSL

-141 WKTFYGLIYKTE
+141 WKTFYDLIYKTE
-153 YLSFQSQNLLTAKKN
+153 YFSFQSQNLLTAKKN

-184 DVMTSRVNYEQKKP
+184 DVMSSRVSYEQKKP
-198 TVEEARIGLVNDMEL
+198 VLEEARIDLTNNLEL
-213 FKQIIGVPFDE
+213 FKNIIGVDFDD
-224 EIKLSGS
+224 EIKLDGS
-231 LDSFLELKNVKL
+231 LDFLLELKDIKL
-243 PPKENPAPNVQAAQ
+243 PPKENPSPDVQAAK
-257 FALQIAENNLLADRF
+257 FAVEIAENNLLAQRF
-272 SAYGPVISGSYKYG
+272 SSYSPVITGTYKYG
-286 QSLNID
+286 QTLNID
-292 NSLWNETNSLT
+292 NSLWNETSSLS
-303 VAVSI
+303 VGVSI
-308 PLDGY
+308 PLDSY
-313 LPWSQ
+313 LPWSSS
-318 GAVAINSKKQAVDSA
+318 AVSINSKKESLESA
-333 RLKLEDAEKSIRV
+333 KLNLEDAEKSIRV

>member
-1 MKQKQI
+1 MKLKQI
-7 LFLVILFLSFSK
+7 LFLFILFSVFSW
-19 NVFSAENEKPQEN
+19 NVFSAENDELSK
-32 LTKEEKI
+32 EKI
-39 LTLEDCVSLAK
+39 LTLEECISLAK
-50 ENNLSIKVE
+50 ENNLSIKVHK
-59 QNTLNDLKRKN
+59 NTLNDLKRKN

-78 PSIKGEASFLDDFS
+78 PSIKGDATFQDDFTN
-92 KNTESFSVSGSL
+92 KTTESFSISGSL

-141 WKTFYGLIYKTE
+141 WKTFYDLIYKTE
-153 YLSFQSQNLLTAKKN
+153 YFSFQSQNLLTAKKN

-184 DVMTSRVNYEQKKP
+184 DVMSSRVSYEQKKP
-198 TVEEARIGLVNDMEL
+198 VLEEARIDLTNNLEL
-213 FKQIIGVPFDE
+213 FKNIIGVDFDD
-224 EIKLSGS
+224 EIKLDGS
-231 LDSFLELKNVKL
+231 LDFLLELKDIKL
-243 PPKENPAPNVQAAQ
+243 PPKENPSPDVQAAK
-257 FALQIAENNLLADRF
+257 FAVEIAENNLLAQRF
-272 SAYGPVISGSYKYG
+272 SSYSPVITGTYKYG
-286 QSLNID
+286 QTLNID
-292 NSLWNETNSLT
+292 NSLWNETSSLS
-303 VAVSI
+303 VGVSI
-308 PLDGY
+308 PLDSY
-313 LPWSQ
+313 LPWSSS
-318 GAVAINSKKQAVDSA
+318 AVSINSKKESLESA
-333 RLKLEDAEKSIRV
+333 KLNLEDAEKSIRV

>member
-1 MKQKQI
+1 MKLKQI
-7 LFLVILFLSFSK
+7 LFLFILFSVFSW
-19 NVFSAENEKPQEN
+19 NVFSAENGELSK
-32 LTKEEKI
+32 EKI
-39 LTLEDCVSLAK
+39 LTLEECISLAK
-50 ENNLSIKVE
+50 ENNLSIKV
-59 QNTLNDLKRKN
+59 QKNTLNDLKRKN

-78 PSIKGEASFLDDFS
+78 PSIKGDAAFQDDFVN
-92 KNTESFSVSGSL
+92 KTESFAISGSL

-141 WKTFYGLIYKTE
+141 WKTFYDLIYKTE
-153 YLSFQSQNLLTAKKN
+153 YFSFQSQNLLTAKKN

-184 DVMTSRVNYEQKKP
+184 DVMSSRVSYEQKKP
-198 TVEEARIGLVNDMEL
+198 VLEEARIDLTNNLEL
-213 FKQIIGVPFDE
+213 FKNIIGVDFDD
-224 EIKLSGS
+224 EIKLDGS
-231 LDSFLELKNVKL
+231 LDFLLELKDIKL
-243 PPKENPAPNVQAAQ
+243 PPKENPSPDVQAAK
-257 FALQIAENNLLADRF
+257 FAVEIAENNLLAQRF
-272 SAYGPVISGSYKYG
+272 SSYSPVITGTYKYG
-286 QSLNID
+286 QTLNID
-292 NSLWNETNSLT
+292 NSLWNETSSLS
-303 VAVSI
+303 VGVSI
-308 PLDGY
+308 PLDSY
-313 LPWSQ
+313 LPWSSS
-318 GAVAINSKKQAVDSA
+318 AVSINSKKESLESA
-333 RLKLEDAEKSIRV
+333 KLNLEDAEKSIRV

>member
-1 MKQKQI
+1 MKLKQI
-7 LFLVILFLSFSK
+7 LFLFILFSVFSW
-19 NVFSAENEKPQEN
+19 NVFSAENDELSK
-32 LTKEEKI
+32 EKI
-39 LTLEDCVSLAK
+39 LTLEECISLAK
-50 ENNLSIKVE
+50 ENNLSIKV
-59 QNTLNDLKRKN
+59 QKNTLNDLKRKN

-78 PSIKGEASFLDDFS
+78 PSIKGDAAFQDDFIN
-92 KNTESFSVSGSL
+92 KTESFAISGSL
-104 GLTLS
+104 GLMLS

-141 WKTFYGLIYKTE
+141 WKTFYDLIYKTE
-153 YLSFQSQNLLTAKKN
+153 YFSFQSQNLLTAKKN

-184 DVMTSRVNYEQKKP
+184 DVMSSRVSYEQKKP
-198 TVEEARIGLVNDMEL
+198 VLEEARIDLTNNLEL
-213 FKQIIGVPFDE
+213 FKNIIGVDFDD
-224 EIKLSGS
+224 EIKLDGS
-231 LDSFLELKNVKL
+231 LDFLLELKDIKL
-243 PPKENPAPNVQAAQ
+243 PPKENPSPDVQAAK
-257 FALQIAENNLLADRF
+257 FAVEIAENNLLAQRF
-272 SAYGPVISGSYKYG
+272 SSYSPVITGTYKYG
-286 QSLNID
+286 QALNID
-292 NSLWNETNSLT
+292 NSLWNETSSLS
-303 VAVSI
+303 VGVSI
-308 PLDGY
+308 PLDSY
-313 LPWSQ
+313 LPWSSS
-318 GAVAINSKKQAVDSA
+318 AVSINSKKESLESA
-333 RLKLEDAEKSIRV
+333 KLNLEDAENSIRV

>member
-1 MKQKQI
+1 MKLKQI
-7 LFLVILFLSFSK
+7 LFLFILFSVFSW
-19 NVFSAENEKPQEN
+19 NVFSAENGELSK
-32 LTKEEKI
+32 EKI
-39 LTLEDCVSLAK
+39 LTLEECISLAK
-50 ENNLSIKVE
+50 ENNLSIKV
-59 QNTLNDLKRKN
+59 QKNTLNDLKRKN

-78 PSIKGEASFLDDFS
+78 PSIKGDAVFQDDFTN
-92 KNTESFSVSGSL
+92 KTTESFAISGSL

-141 WKTFYGLIYKTE
+141 WKTFYDLIYKTE
-153 YLSFQSQNLLTAKKN
+153 YFSFQSQNLLTAKKN

-184 DVMTSRVNYEQKKP
+184 DVMSSRVSYEQKKP
-198 TVEEARIGLVNDMEL
+198 VLEEARIDLTNNLEL
-213 FKQIIGVPFDE
+213 FKNIIGVDFDD
-224 EIKLSGS
+224 EIKLDGS
-231 LDSFLELKNVKL
+231 LDFLLELKDIKL
-243 PPKENPAPNVQAAQ
+243 PPKENPSPDVQAAK
-257 FALQIAENNLLADRF
+257 FAVEIAENNLLAQRF
-272 SAYGPVISGSYKYG
+272 SSYSPVITGTYKYG
-286 QSLNID
+286 QTLNID
-292 NSLWNETNSLT
+292 NSLWNETSSLS
-303 VAVSI
+303 VGVSI
-308 PLDGY
+308 PLDSY
-313 LPWSQ
+313 LPWSSS
-318 GAVAINSKKQAVDSA
+318 AVSINSKKESLESA
-333 RLKLEDAEKSIRV
+333 KLNLEDAEKSIRV

>member
-1 MKQKQI
+1 MKLKQI
-7 LFLVILFLSFSK
+7 LFLFILFSVFSW
-19 NVFSAENEKPQEN
+19 NVFSAENGELSK
-32 LTKEEKI
+32 EKI
-39 LTLEDCVSLAK
+39 LTLEECISLAK
-50 ENNLSIKVE
+50 ENNLSIKVHK
-59 QNTLNDLKRKN
+59 NTLNDLKRKN

-78 PSIKGEASFLDDFS
+78 PSIKGEAAFQDDFVN
-92 KNTESFSVSGSL
+92 KTESFAISGSL

-141 WKTFYGLIYKTE
+141 WKTFYDLIYKTE
-153 YLSFQSQNLLTAKKN
+153 YFSFQSQNLLTAKKN

-184 DVMTSRVNYEQKKP
+184 DVMSSRVSYEQKKP
-198 TVEEARIGLVNDMEL
+198 VLEEARIDLTNNLEL
-213 FKQIIGVPFDE
+213 FKNIIGVDFDD
-224 EIKLSGS
+224 EIKLDGS
-231 LDSFLELKNVKL
+231 LDFLLELKDIKL
-243 PPKENPAPNVQAAQ
+243 PPKENPSPDVQAAK
-257 FALQIAENNLLADRF
+257 FAVEIAENNLLAQRF
-272 SAYGPVISGSYKYG
+272 SSYSPVITGTYKYG
-286 QSLNID
+286 QTLNID
-292 NSLWNETNSLT
+292 NSLWNETSSLS
-303 VAVSI
+303 VGVSI
-308 PLDGY
+308 PLDSY
-313 LPWSQ
+313 LPWSSS
-318 GAVAINSKKQAVDSA
+318 AVSINSKKESLESA
-333 RLKLEDAEKSIRV
+333 KLNLEDAEKSIRV

>member
-1 MKQKQI
+1 MKLKQI
-7 LFLVILFLSFSK
+7 LFLFILFSVFSW
-19 NVFSAENEKPQEN
+19 NVFSAENGELSK
-32 LTKEEKI
+32 EKI
-39 LTLEDCVSLAK
+39 LTLEECISLAK
-50 ENNLSIKVE
+50 ENNLSIKV
-59 QNTLNDLKRKN
+59 QKNTLNDLKRKN

-78 PSIKGEASFLDDFS
+78 PSIKGDAAFQDDFIN
-92 KNTESFSVSGSL
+92 KTESFAISGSL

-141 WKTFYGLIYKTE
+141 WKTFYDLIYKTE
-153 YLSFQSQNLLTAKKN
+153 YFSFQSQNLLTAKKN

-184 DVMTSRVNYEQKKP
+184 DVMSSRVSYEQKKP
-198 TVEEARIGLVNDMEL
+198 VLEEARIDLTNNLEL
-213 FKQIIGVPFDE
+213 FKNIIGVDFDD
-224 EIKLSGS
+224 EIKLDGS
-231 LDSFLELKNVKL
+231 LDFLLELKDIKL
-243 PPKENPAPNVQAAQ
+243 PPKENPSPDVQAAK
-257 FALQIAENNLLADRF
+257 FAVEIAENNLLAQRF
-272 SAYGPVISGSYKYG
+272 SSYSPVITGTYKYG
-286 QSLNID
+286 QALNID
-292 NSLWNETNSLT
+292 NSLWNETSSLS
-303 VAVSI
+303 VGVSI
-308 PLDGY
+308 PLDSY
-313 LPWSQ
+313 LPWSSN
-318 GAVAINSKKQAVDSA
+318 AVSINSKKESLESA
-333 RLKLEDAEKSIRV
+333 KLNLEDAEKSIRV